1 MGGVALALPQAA
13 VALAGAGAMLLNTTY
28 ELLTDVVG
36 QSIGL
41 YRTSL
46 LAQEQ
51 FGIGRHERHAQG
63 FTFRL
68 SVDPA

>member
-1 MGGVALALPQAA
+1 MGGVALAVPQAG
-13 VALAGAGAMLLNTTY
+13 VALAGAGAMLLNTAY

-36 QSIGL
+36 QHRALPHIA
-41 YRTSL
+41 

-51 FGIGRHERHAQG
+51 FGIGRHERHAQD

-68 SVDPA
+68 SVGPA